1 MAWQEM
7 LKDFPQI
14 VATSRKIHASVL
26 HMAKPITQQEVAVEL
41 ELLGVG
47 QSLRR
52 PVNLEKR
59 QRCYDA
65 AKTLGIK
72 LCIQAVPLKVSQFR
86 VTRIA

>member
-1 MAWQEM
+1 
-7 LKDFPQI
+7 
-14 VATSRKIHASVL
+14 
-26 HMAKPITQQEVAVEL
+26 MAKPITQQEVAAEL
-41 ELLGVG
+41 ELIGIG

-72 LCIQAVPLKVSQFR
+72 LCIQAVPLKINQFR
-86 VTRIA
+86 VTRIQ